1 MLDSLRHSLR
11 FLGVA
16 RVLARH
22 DALFW
27 IDTLSQAPR
36 GLRPL
41 IRLATR
47 FARRRRGL
55 PDAPGRRLAEALRS
69 LGPAYIKLG
78 QMLATRPDLIGAALA
93 EELRDLQ
100 DSLPPFD
107 PAQAR
112 ARIAAELGQPLHDI
126 FADFRDTAVAAASVA
141 QVHKAKTPD
150 GRIVAVKI
158 LRPDIEA
165 DFRRDLAAFR
175 WAAMFVERF
184 LPQARRL
191 RPHAVVETIA
201 DSVAHEL
208 DLRLEAAAAAELAEN
223 MAGEPGYRIPAV
235 DWQRT
240 GRTVLTLEW
249 VDGIPLSD
257 VEALRDAGFDRGK
270 LAATVV
276 RVFLLQAM
284 RDGVFHADLHQGNL
298 FVDPDGTL
306 VALDFGIVGRL
317 DRASRRYLAE
327 ILYGFQERDY
337 ARVARWHFSAGYV
350 PPGHSESRF
359 AEAMRAIAEP
369 IFDRPARDISAGRLL
384 GQLFATTEHFGMQ
397 TQPQL
402 ILLQRSMVM
411 VEGMALHLD
420 TEANMWALSRPVIAE
435 WIRGEL
441 SPELVLADSLHEIRE
456 TVTRLPAML
465 ARADRLLQRME
476 QDRAQEHRPADSAR
490 PNEMRP
496 ARGAALLAL
505 ALAAAALAVAL
516 VN

>member
-1 MLDSLRHSLR
+1 MLESIRHSLR

-16 RVLARH
+16 RELARH

-27 IDTLSQAPR
+27 IDALSQAPR
-36 GLRPL
+36 GLKTL

-47 FARRRRGL
+47 FVRRRKGL
-55 PDAPGRRLAEALRS
+55 PAAPGSRLAEALRS

-78 QMLATRPDLIGAALA
+78 QMLATRPDLIGSSMA

-107 PAQAR
+107 PALAR
-112 ARIAAELGQPLHDI
+112 ARIAAELGRPLDEV
-126 FADFRDTAVAAASVA
+126 FAAFDDAAVAAASVA

-150 GRIVAVKI
+150 GRDVAVKI
-158 LRPDIEA
+158 LRPGIEA

-175 WAAMFVERF
+175 WAALFAERF
-184 LPQARRL
+184 LPQTRRL

-201 DSVAHEL
+201 DSVEHEL
-208 DLRLEAAAAAELAEN
+208 DLRLEAAAASELSEN
-223 MAGEPGYRIPAV
+223 MAGEAAYRIPAV

-249 VDGIPLSD
+249 IDGIPLSD
-257 VEALRDAGFDRGK
+257 IGALRDAGFDRCR

-298 FVDPDGTL
+298 FVEPDGTL

-350 PPGHSESRF
+350 PPEHSESRF

-384 GQLFATTEHFGMQ
+384 GQLFATTEHFGME

-402 ILLQRSMVM
+402 VLLQRSMVM

-420 TEANMWALSRPVIAE
+420 SDANMWALSRPVIAD
-435 WIRGEL
+435 WIRSEL
-441 SPELVLADSLHEIRE
+441 SPELVLADTLHRLRE
-456 TVTRLPAML
+456 TLAGLPDTAE
-465 ARADRLLQRME
+465 RVNRLLQRME
-476 QDRAQEHRPADSAR
+476 QDSAGKQR
-490 PNEMRP
+490 S
-496 ARGAALLAL
+496 GAPPIDGQGRLPQ
-505 ALAAAALAVAL
+505 AAAILAVALSAGALAVAL
-516 VN
+516 LG